1 MLRLL
6 ADPSDTETPGGE
18 DPETPGDEG
27 TPGGDTEK
35 PSDEKPQ
42 PSDGADNDKMPQT
55 GSAVIG
61 IAVVAL
67 LLVAAGCGLVI
78 ARRR

>member
-1 MLRLL
+1 MSARTISPQKGAELG
-6 ADPSDTETPGGE
+6 SD
-18 DPETPGDEG
+18 D
-27 TPGGDTEK
+27 
-35 PSDEKPQ
+35 
-42 PSDGADNDKMPQT
+42 ADNDDKMPQT

-61 IAVVAL
+61 VAVVAL

>member
-1 MLRLL
+1 MRS
-6 ADPSDTETPGGE
+6 ARPIPPKPRTPGGEETPGGGT
-18 DPETPGDEG
+18 DKPG
-27 TPGGDTEK
+27 
-35 PSDEKPQ
+35 DEKPQ
-42 PSDGADNDKMPQT
+42 PSDDADNDDKMPQT

-61 IAVVAL
+61 VAVVAL